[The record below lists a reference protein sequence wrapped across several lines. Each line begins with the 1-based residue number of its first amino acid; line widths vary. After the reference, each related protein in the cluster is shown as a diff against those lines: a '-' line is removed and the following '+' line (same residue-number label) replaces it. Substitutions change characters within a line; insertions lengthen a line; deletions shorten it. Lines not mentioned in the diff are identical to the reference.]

1 MKHYWLTL
9 TYLEDEDEDDDKILI
24 TQQQHQH
31 MYNMYITI
39 NINSTT
45 GILTAINVTDIHMIW
60 EQFLSRIL
68 KLSTE
73 GLFIIHLG
81 NPLHVFISK

>member
-24 TQQQHQH
+24 NPTTTSTQV

-39 NINSTT
+39 NIKSTT
-45 GILTAINVTDIHMIW
+45 AILTAINVTDIHMIW
-60 EQFLSRIL
+60 GKFL
-68 KLSTE
+68 TE
-73 GLFIIHLG
+73 F
-81 NPLHVFISK
+81 